1 MSDGGGAVK
10 DTLAVGMRDEQT
22 YTVTEAMSP
31 PHLPVAVLS
40 TPYMVQLIE
49 GTCLAAV
56 QPHLDDGELTVG
68 THICVS
74 HAGAAMAGEDVTVT
88 CALDTIE
95 KRRLTF
101 AVTVQAPSGV
111 ISEGTHQRAVIQS
124 SRFG

>member
-1 MSDGGGAVK
+1 VRIVK
-10 DTLAVGMRDEQT
+10 DTLAAGISLEST
-22 YTVTEAMSP
+22 YAVTKDMAP

-40 TPYMVQLIE
+40 TPSMVQLIE
-49 GTCLAAV
+49 ATCLNAA
-56 QPHLDDGELTVG
+56 QPHLDDGEVTVG

-88 CALDTIE
+88 CTLDTVE

-101 AVTVQAPSGV
+101 NVAVRAANGI
-111 ISEGTHQRAVIQS
+111 ISEGTHQRAVIDA